1 LNGSDDRRLIAGVAL
16 AALAVRLTAWSGA
29 FAIGTDSAAFLRMA
43 ELIRGGRWHDALT
56 TYYHPGYPAAVAA
69 FSPVLG
75 GIEAAG
81 FLVSVLFGALSVV
94 PLFLLTRDLFGRA
107 AAILAGV
114 LYSVHGFVVELHAD
128 VMTEGLYCAALFG
141 AIWMGRQ
148 FLDRRR
154 LYWAI
159 LAGVASAAAYL
170 VRHEGLIAICGLT
183 CWFLVEGFRRRKEA
197 RMGDCLLGLVF
208 MAGAFL
214 ILSAPFL
221 VWVRTEVGHWATT
234 AKGSGIPLRRLLEG
248 NVATV
253 KGNLVVKALHS
264 FQRLNYGILLVPL
277 VAGLA
282 WAWKLER
289 PRRLFLLSW
298 PAAYAIGVGYTM
310 QGMGYVSYRY
320 LVPVVCLLLP
330 FIAWGLLRLL
340 DRRPAVA
347 IGATVVLVLY
357 TGHKSFD
364 WSRQEDV
371 PLVRAGE
378 WIRDREKARP
388 KIMTTRDKVAWYAHG
403 DIEPAPKNVDEAA
416 TADYIVLTRRD
427 FDALEWKCLPDIAKD
442 RRFERVAGD
451 FTTPGRKSEEPVVLY
466 RVLH

>member
-16 AALAVRLTAWSGA
+16 TALAVRLTAWSGA

-56 TYYHPGYPAAVAA
+56 TYYHPGYPTAVAV

-75 GIEAAG
+75 GIESAG
-81 FLVSVLFGALSVV
+81 FLVSVLFGALSVI
-94 PLFLLTRDLFGRA
+94 PLVLLTRDLFGRA
-107 AAILAGV
+107 AAILVGV

-159 LAGVASAAAYL
+159 LAGVASGVAYL

-197 RMGDCLLGLVF
+197 RMSDCFLGLVF
-208 MAGAFL
+208 MAGAFF

-221 VWVRTEVGHWATT
+221 VWVHNEVGHWATT

-253 KGNLVVKALHS
+253 KGNLIVKALQA
-264 FQRLNYGILLVPL
+264 FQRLNYGILIVRDRGRLHDAGHGVRELPL
-277 VAGLA
+277 P
-282 WAWKLER
+282 R
-289 PRRLFLLSW
+289 PRRLSS
-298 PAAYAIGVGYTM
+298 PALHRVGTPASSRPPSRRRDGSDDRSRALHRP
-310 QGMGYVSYRY
+310 Q
-320 LVPVVCLLLP
+320 VV
-330 FIAWGLLRLL
+330 RL
-340 DRRPAVA
+340 
-347 IGATVVLVLY
+347 
-357 TGHKSFD
+357 
-364 WSRQEDV
+364 
-371 PLVRAGE
+371 
-378 WIRDREKARP
+378 
-388 KIMTTRDKVAWYAHG
+388 
-403 DIEPAPKNVDEAA
+403 EPAGGRAAGQGGRVDPRPEEAA
-416 TADYIVLTRRD
+416 AEDHDDPR
-427 FDALEWKCLPDIAKD
+427 
-442 RRFERVAGD
+442 
-451 FTTPGRKSEEPVVLY
+451 
-466 RVLH
+466 